1 MIMKWT
7 NEDVKLV
14 EKFIDIRNKGFYAN
28 GGELTT
34 VYNRVLEKN
43 VASTNCGS
51 CIRQRIAE
59 LEVALSQF
67 KKQMEVNN
75 TSEENKESTSP
86 NNEAV
91 KADKKKAGRP
101 KKTD

>member
-1 MIMKWT
+1 MKWT
-7 NEDVKLV
+7 NDDVKLV

-34 VYNRVLEKN
+34 VYNRVLERN

-75 TSEENKESTSP
+75 TSEENKASTSP